1 MPWYTRKEAT
11 RLPPER
17 TTGRFITI
25 PQLLLALALIIG
37 LTVLPLMAVAAESG
51 VELEHVE
58 MDLEDKESLQS
69 GARTFINYCM
79 GCHSAAYSRYNRVAA
94 DLDIPEELMEEYMIF
109 SDDAAVGDLMIS
121 AMPAD
126 LGANAFGI
134 APPDLTLVA
143 RARATTSASGTDW
156 LYGYLTGFYE
166 DESRPFGVNNRVFAN
181 VAMPNVLEGLQGVQ
195 RCEDADHC
203 DHLVHVDG
211 TGTLS
216 EEEFS
221 DVIYDLVNFLYYM
234 GEPSRLDR
242 HRIGGYVLLFLAFF
256 GVFAWLLNR
265 EYWKDVDH

>member
-1 MPWYTRKEAT
+1 M
-11 RLPPER
+11 PPER

-143 RARATTSASGTDW
+143 R
-156 LYGYLTGFYE
+156 
-166 DESRPFGVNNRVFAN
+166 
-181 VAMPNVLEGLQGVQ
+181 
-195 RCEDADHC
+195 
-203 DHLVHVDG
+203 
-211 TGTLS
+211 
-216 EEEFS
+216 
-221 DVIYDLVNFLYYM
+221 
-234 GEPSRLDR
+234 DR
-242 HRIGGYVLLFLAFF
+242 KSV
-256 GVFAWLLNR
+256 V
-265 EYWKDVDH
+265 

>member
-1 MPWYTRKEAT
+1 M
-11 RLPPER
+11 
-17 TTGRFITI
+17 
-25 PQLLLALALIIG
+25 
-37 LTVLPLMAVAAESG
+37 
-51 VELEHVE
+51 
-58 MDLEDKESLQS
+58 
-69 GARTFINYCM
+69 
-79 GCHSAAYSRYNRVAA
+79 
-94 DLDIPEELMEEYMIF
+94 
-109 SDDAAVGDLMIS
+109 
-121 AMPAD
+121 
-126 LGANAFGI
+126 
-134 APPDLTLVA
+134 
-143 RARATTSASGTDW
+143 
-156 LYGYLTGFYE
+156 
-166 DESRPFGVNNRVFAN
+166 ESRPFGVNNRVFAN